1 YRVFKIPHHHVTYC
15 ELALTGL
22 LAILVFRAQS
32 QDPDMKRCNIVRGD
46 GKGRG
51 VFNLLHYRD
60 SQACTVQVNERLLL
74 SAPLTLNS
82 HCSERKLQYVGSFRQ
97 ALVIYTNR

>member
-1 YRVFKIPHHHVTYC
+1 MYSLPCPFTVSSKFHIIT
-15 ELALTGL
+15 
-22 LAILVFRAQS
+22 

-60 SQACTVQVNERLLL
+60 SQACTVQVNERLLF
-74 SAPLTLNS
+74 SAPLTFDS
-82 HCSERKLQYVGSFRQ
+82 HCSERKLQY
-97 ALVIYTNR
+97 IYKKRIFHTAANVFQ